1 MIGSAR
7 SAPPFSGVWS
17 LAGSSF
23 QRWADL
29 VEFLPLIERTA
40 PVAKPLSDTTIRARV
55 DDVQTAERNRAR
67 SLEQG
72 QAKLHRPDGQPRYS
86 QAEMADQVRALEDA
100 VAADF
105 DEVHGSV
112 RELAYTEIREGE
124 QEIEVLDAQ
133 DRNPLAQLDPTETGR
148 AASLRPFAESD
159 VNVYSAAELRP
170 QVQAAIAT
178 ADRPMM
184 VVWHRALLGRARE
197 VDGVQRD
204 ALVAMADELLRK
216 LRRPEVA
223 EHRKLARQR
232 IDQGRKLL
240 AGVREVT
247 QPLAVAQERA
257 RLVASRAYER
267 L

>member
-1 MIGSAR
+1 M
-7 SAPPFSGVWS
+7 P
-17 LAGSSF
+17 
-23 QRWADL
+23 
-29 VEFLPLIERTA
+29 
-40 PVAKPLSDTTIRARV
+40 KPLSDSTIRSRV
-55 DDVQTAERNRAR
+55 DDVQTAERKRAS

-72 QAKLHRPDGQPRYS
+72 QAKLHRPDGQPVYS
-86 QAEMADQVRALEDA
+86 PAEMAAQVRALEDA

-124 QEIEVLDAQ
+124 AELEVLDAQ
-133 DRNPLAQLDPTETGR
+133 DRNPLAQLDPTEAGR
-148 AASLRPFAESD
+148 AASLRPFVESD
-159 VNVYSAAELRP
+159 VNVYTAVELRP

-204 ALVAMADELLRK
+204 ALVVMADELLGK
-216 LRRPEVA
+216 LRHPEA
-223 EHRKLARQR
+223 LEQRKLAQQR

-247 QPLAVAQERA
+247 QPLQVAQARS
-257 RLVASRAYER
+257 RLVASGDYAP